1 MKGNKLLLLLA
12 VFAPS
17 AFAADQTYV
26 GWVSDSGCALARAS
40 AGAHTATNPDC
51 ARRCVKEGKK
61 VVLISQER
69 KAVFMIENPEVLR
82 SEVGNK
88 VSVSASAAGNNSLHI
103 NKVMSSE
110 KSNPECERP
119 RLKE

>member
-1 MKGNKLLLLLA
+1 MKTTKLLLLIALL
-12 VFAPS
+12 S
-17 AFAADQTYV
+17 TIAFAADETYV

-40 AGAHTATNPDC
+40 AGKYTATNPEC

-61 VVLISQER
+61 IVLISQEL
-69 KAVFMIENPEVLR
+69 KNVFVIENPEALK

-88 VSVSASAAGNNSLHI
+88 VRVSASATGKNSLHV
-103 NKVMSSE
+103 NKLMTSE

-119 RLKE
+119 TLKE